1 MAVLVIF
8 RASGDPA
15 DLLLRYERTLAGAT
29 ALASARPEAHF
40 CVPTESGIMIVD
52 VWNSRAELQQ
62 AVIGNEAFQA
72 KWDEAGWPEEAVEIF
87 EVHNSGWPQ

>member
-15 DLLLRYERTLAGAT
+15 DLLSRYERTLAGAT

-52 VWNSRAELQQ
+52 VWNSRAELQR
-62 AVIGNEAFQA
+62 AVIDNKAFQA

-87 EVHNSGWPQ
+87 EVHNSEWPQ